1 MVGGEIEMLDRNE
14 RKWVGGVFSWE
25 GEGILMGTRGFLL
38 EPTKIPSLQFGEV
51 LREKMRENRGF
62 EETPKLPL
70 STVRVIVTC
79 FFFFLGLFSCKCV
92 FVFFPLSTW
101 FLNQWVLVLFFYFL
115 LLFLKSIVASF
126 FFS

>member
-1 MVGGEIEMLDRNE
+1 MLDRNE

-92 FVFFPLSTW
+92 FVFFPLYQRG
-101 FLNQWVLVLFFYFL
+101 F
-115 LLFLKSIVASF
+115 
-126 FFS
+126 

>member
-1 MVGGEIEMLDRNE
+1 MVGGEIERIDRNE

-79 FFFFLGLFSCKCV
+79 FFFFFFLGLFSCKCV
-92 FVFFPLSTW
+92 FVFFPLYQRG
-101 FLNQWVLVLFFYFL
+101 F
-115 LLFLKSIVASF
+115 
-126 FFS
+126 

>member
-1 MVGGEIEMLDRNE
+1 M
-14 RKWVGGVFSWE
+14 GGVFSWE

-70 STVRVIVTC
+70 STVQVIVTC
-79 FFFFLGLFSCKCV
+79 FFFGLFSCKCV
-92 FVFFPLSTW
+92 FVFFPPLSTW
-101 FLNQWVLVLFFYFL
+101 FLNQWVMVLFFFL
-115 LLFLKSIVASF
+115 FTSIFKVNRSFPFPFLVSGFPFLK
-126 FFS
+126 

>member
-1 MVGGEIEMLDRNE
+1 
-14 RKWVGGVFSWE
+14 
-25 GEGILMGTRGFLL
+25 
-38 EPTKIPSLQFGEV
+38 
-51 LREKMRENRGF
+51 MRENRGF

-79 FFFFLGLFSCKCV
+79 FFFFFFWGYFPVNVFLFFS
-92 FVFFPLSTW
+92 PLSTW

>member
-79 FFFFLGLFSCKCV
+79 FFFFFGV
-92 FVFFPLSTW
+92 I
-101 FLNQWVLVLFFYFL
+101 FL
-115 LLFLKSIVASF
+115 
-126 FFS
+126 